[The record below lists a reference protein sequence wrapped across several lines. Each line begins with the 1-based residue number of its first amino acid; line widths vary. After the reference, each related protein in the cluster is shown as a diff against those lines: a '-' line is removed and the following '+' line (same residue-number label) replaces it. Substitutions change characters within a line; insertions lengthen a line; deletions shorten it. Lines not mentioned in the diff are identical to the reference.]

1 MKSIFNSSD
10 IFQYALGTLSS
21 TPKEVQDWELL
32 QSLFLGSS
40 KDKFKPDFSLCGIVR
55 LSDICVEL
63 GLAES
68 RSDFSRML
76 KAGSIKFA
84 KDFKRAVQI
93 KQDVTIDLAI
103 PDGLE
108 IRIRR
113 KCCEILV
120 LSD

>member
-93 KQDVTIDLAI
+93 LLKSF
-103 PDGLE
+103 
-108 IRIRR
+108 R
-113 KCCEILV
+113 KCLTSTE
-120 LSD
+120 